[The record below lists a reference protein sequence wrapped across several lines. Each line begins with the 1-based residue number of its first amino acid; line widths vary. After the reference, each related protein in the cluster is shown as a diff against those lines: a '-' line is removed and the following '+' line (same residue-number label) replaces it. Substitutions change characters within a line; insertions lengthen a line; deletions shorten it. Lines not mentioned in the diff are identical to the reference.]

1 MNGFTGTSGDT
12 IPFDDVVLNI
22 GNAYDPMNLDFTAP
36 VTGIYDLSY
45 GALADGSCGSNH
57 ICVALQVNGLDMS
70 MSCSEVYASGGTSVT
85 LQLQAGD
92 SAKVIVHGTAP
103 CFNLYD
109 SGNNSFHTFSGHLVY
124 QII

>member
-1 MNGFTGTSGDT
+1 MKGFTGTSGDT

-22 GNAYDPMNLDFTAP
+22 GNAYDPMNWDFTAP

-45 GALADGSCGSNH
+45 GALAGYSCSSNH
-57 ICVALQVNGLDMS
+57 MCVALQVNGLDMS
-70 MSCSEVYASGGTSVT
+70 ISCSEVFASGGTSVT

-92 SAKVIVHGTAP
+92 SAKIIFHPAP
-103 CFNLYD
+103 CCILHD
-109 SGNNSFHTFSGHLVY
+109 SGGYSYHTFSGHLVY